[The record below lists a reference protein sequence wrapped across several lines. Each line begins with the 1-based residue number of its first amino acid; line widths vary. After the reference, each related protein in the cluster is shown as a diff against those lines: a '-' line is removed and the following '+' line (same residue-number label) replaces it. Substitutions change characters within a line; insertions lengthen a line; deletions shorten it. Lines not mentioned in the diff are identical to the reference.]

1 MKKNIPPL
9 IEQKESKA
17 GQTAKE
23 TYNIVSDTVA
33 GINARKSDNLLQV
46 KITIITII
54 IGAIIGVIFDGDAEA
69 SEQLPSHLQHLVKEP
84 VLKVALGVVGLE
96 NHTGLV
102 AGAFAGLI
110 LGFLGSG
117 FYLMVFRAVKHAS
130 GDHE

>member
-1 MKKNIPPL
+1 MTENKKGIT
-9 IEQKESKA
+9 S
-17 GQTAKE
+17 KE
-23 TYNIVSDTVA
+23 TYNIVSDTVV
-33 GINARKSDNLLQV
+33 GVNARKSDNLLQA

-54 IGAIIGVIFDGDAEA
+54 IGAIIGVIFDGNAEA

-102 AGAFAGLI
+102 AGAVAGLI

>member
-1 MKKNIPPL
+1 MTEKKGITS
-9 IEQKESKA
+9 KEAYS
-17 GQTAKE
+17 
-23 TYNIVSDTVA
+23 IVSDTVV

-54 IGAIIGVIFDGDAEA
+54 IGAIIGVIFDGNAEA

-96 NHTGLV
+96 NYTGLV
-102 AGAFAGLI
+102 AGAIAGLI

>member
-1 MKKNIPPL
+1 MKNIVTEKKG
-9 IEQKESKA
+9 ITSKEAYS
-17 GQTAKE
+17 
-23 TYNIVSDTVA
+23 IVSDTVV

-54 IGAIIGVIFDGDAEA
+54 IGAIIGVIFDGNAEA
-69 SEQLPSHLQHLVKEP
+69 SEQLPSHLQHLVKEPVEP

-102 AGAFAGLI
+102 AGAIAGLI

>member
-1 MKKNIPPL
+1 MTENKKGIT
-9 IEQKESKA
+9 S
-17 GQTAKE
+17 KE
-23 TYNIVSDTVA
+23 TYSIVSDTVI

-54 IGAIIGVIFDGDAEA
+54 IGAIIGVIFDGNAEA

-102 AGAFAGLI
+102 AGAVAGLI

-130 GDHE
+130 GEHE

>member
-1 MKKNIPPL
+1 MKNIVTEKKG
-9 IEQKESKA
+9 ITSKEAYS
-17 GQTAKE
+17 
-23 TYNIVSDTVA
+23 IVSDTVV

-54 IGAIIGVIFDGDAEA
+54 IGAIIGVIFDGNAEA
-69 SEQLPSHLQHLVKEP
+69 SEQQPSHLQHLVKEP

-102 AGAFAGLI
+102 AGAVAGLI